1 MNCFLNLQEFDSHT
15 ICHSYSIIN
24 KLNFPI
30 FVEDWTAEDELLLL
44 EGLEKKG
51 FGNWQDIAEMLGG
64 EKTQEEIAQHYD
76 DIILSGKFRN
86 MPLLSKRN

>member
-1 MNCFLNLQEFDSHT
+1 M
-15 ICHSYSIIN
+15 
-24 KLNFPI
+24 

-64 EKTQEEIAQHYD
+64 EKIQEEIAQHYD

-86 MPLLSKRN
+86 VFLY